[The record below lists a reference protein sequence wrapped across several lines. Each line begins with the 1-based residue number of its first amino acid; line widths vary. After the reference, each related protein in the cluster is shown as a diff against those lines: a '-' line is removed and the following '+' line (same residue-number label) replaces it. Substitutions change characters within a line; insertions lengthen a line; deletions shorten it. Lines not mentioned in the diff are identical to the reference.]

1 MFRYIK
7 FTSEPRKFNAN
18 LLQLHGLWCEYNE
31 EGAVTGAESLQYPWF
46 IT

>member
-1 MFRYIK
+1 MLLDIK
-7 FTSEPRKFNAN
+7 FISELRKFSAN

-31 EGAVTGAESLQYPWF
+31 ECAVTGAESLHYPWF